1 MGQPMTEFSQI
12 NPMFLRNPDFIP
24 QQATQIATPAPPKHC
39 GHWCMNAMHFM
50 TCGLLKPGC
59 CNCDRKKELKRANE
73 DFDPNRFY
81 SEGESDSEFSTPFN
95 DLSTNEKQIRILFL
109 WKKLFGRARGA
120 CLIIRK
126 NVFQRKKISL
136 FGVIK
141 DRSVSETRSDENI
154 VHQAKKA
161 KCVILPNNKP
171 LMYWNAWVS
180 LLLLYTA
187 AMVPIKVSFWD
198 KETLGWIIFD
208 TITDCFF
215 LTDLVLMFF
224 QAYERKDGTFET
236 RHKKIAWKYLK
247 MWFWIDM
254 FSSLPFQLLELM
266 P

>member
-1 MGQPMTEFSQI
+1 
-12 NPMFLRNPDFIP
+12 
-24 QQATQIATPAPPKHC
+24 
-39 GHWCMNAMHFM
+39 
-50 TCGLLKPGC
+50 
-59 CNCDRKKELKRANE
+59 
-73 DFDPNRFY
+73 
-81 SEGESDSEFSTPFN
+81 
-95 DLSTNEKQIRILFL
+95 
-109 WKKLFGRARGA
+109 
-120 CLIIRK
+120 
-126 NVFQRKKISL
+126 
-136 FGVIK
+136 
-141 DRSVSETRSDENI
+141 
-154 VHQAKKA
+154 
-161 KCVILPNNKP
+161 
-171 LMYWNAWVS
+171 MYWNAWVS